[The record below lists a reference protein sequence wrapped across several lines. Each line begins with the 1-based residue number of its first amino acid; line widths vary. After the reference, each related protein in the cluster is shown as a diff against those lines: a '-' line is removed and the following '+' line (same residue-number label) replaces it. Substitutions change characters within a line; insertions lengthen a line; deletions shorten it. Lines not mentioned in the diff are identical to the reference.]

1 MKRYKSWKKWDEE
14 YIKRIKKL
22 REKTKR
28 FEEAIERLKEE
39 ENKKLRKKTKP
50 FEEAIKRLKKELDDW
65 VDTVHVPRQPLRK
78 RNIKSWR
85 KSGIDLSEIRR

>member
-28 FEEAIERLKEE
+28 
-39 ENKKLRKKTKP
+39 